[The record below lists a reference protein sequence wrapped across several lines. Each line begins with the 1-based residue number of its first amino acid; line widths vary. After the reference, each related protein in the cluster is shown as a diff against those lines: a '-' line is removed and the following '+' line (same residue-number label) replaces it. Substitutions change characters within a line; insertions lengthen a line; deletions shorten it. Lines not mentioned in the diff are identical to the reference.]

1 MAVKKLMIIDD
12 HTGKELEYGL
22 IGIWVSDR
30 GKIGAG
36 LDTPLYSINE
46 IYIGVDGNI
55 HLGVASVGP
64 NTSHDSNAIGVI
76 ETPFDKWTLVKMSPE
91 AIYLLLK
98 RASRREPTFPP
109 LKQSS

>member
-55 HLGVASVGP
+55 HLGEASVGP
-64 NTSHDSNAIGVI
+64 NVTPEVNGVI
-76 ETPFDKWTLVKMSPE
+76 ETPFDKWTLIKMSPE
-91 AIYLLLK
+91 AVYLLLK

-109 LKQSS
+109 LKQSF